1 MLFIDDIHNSLGWS
15 SQYDTCSD
23 NIVLRRTRIRRYYGF
38 LFFGECAMVCH
49 LPRQVGDFA
58 ACCLHI
64 LFSLNLF
71 SADVAVVYRD
81 YDVRLAFLC
90 YMYRN
95 RKEGCRVCTCNR
107 I

>member
-1 MLFIDDIHNSLGWS
+1 
-15 SQYDTCSD
+15 
-23 NIVLRRTRIRRYYGF
+23 
-38 LFFGECAMVCH
+38 MVCH

-64 LFSLNLF
+64 LFSLNFF
-71 SADVAVVYRD
+71 SADFAVVYRD

-90 YMYRN
+90 YRYRN
-95 RKEGCRVCTCNR
+95 RKEGCRVCICNR